1 VPLPGDVMVTSM
13 KSCSSPTNI
22 NISLKFCIKKSVL
35 SSLPTLEGKI
45 MKVGETHGEGEARAY
60 YGGLGAE
67 PAAWSRG
74 RAPGGGGLGGKA
86 P

>member
-1 VPLPGDVMVTSM
+1 
-13 KSCSSPTNI
+13 
-22 NISLKFCIKKSVL
+22 
-35 SSLPTLEGKI
+35 

-74 RAPGGGGLGGKA
+74 RAPGGGRVRGQSPLKLKA
-86 P
+86 L